1 MTVACVSSDLELTS
15 EGQTDGS
22 SDAMVEISG
31 HEARSQND
39 VRNLAEASNK
49 NALEIRYRSRVFVLC
64 LLFLANFVL
73 VLFYDRVTFHRDN
86 LSSLTKPYQ
95 PGKNFVFPKT
105 QYKLFKRAFQSAWF
119 DRFPW
124 LHYDVTNDAAF
135 CFTCIKAISQNLI
148 TSSKIEQTFVTEGFR
163 NWKKACE
170 KNCGFYK
177 HQQSDCH
184 LEAAERYHY
193 ATSGQ
198 DIGRVLSSEYEQEK
212 ETNRT
217 VLLKILSNVRYLGG

>member
-1 MTVACVSSDLELTS
+1 MTVACLSSDLELTS
-15 EGQTDGS
+15 EGQTDDS
-22 SDAMVEISG
+22 SDAIVEISG
-31 HEARSQND
+31 HEASSQND
-39 VRNLAEASNK
+39 GRNLAEASNK

-64 LLFLANFVL
+64 LLFYDGAN
-73 VLFYDRVTFHRDN
+73 FHRDN

-95 PGKNFVFPKT
+95 PGKNFVFLKT

-124 LHYDVTNDAAF
+124 LHYDVINDAAF
-135 CFTCIKAISQNLI
+135 CFTCIKAVSQNLI
-148 TSSKIEQTFVTEGFR
+148 TSSKIEQKFVTGGFR

-170 KNCGFYK
+170 KNCGFHK

-198 DIGRVLSSEYEQEK
+198 DIGRALSSEYEQEK
-212 ETNRT
+212 QTNRT